1 VSAYFTPLRYPGGKG
16 KVSAFVKAIFRENGI
31 VGGTYVEPYAGG
43 AGVAMELVIHE
54 FAEHVHIN
62 DIDRSVWAFW
72 HSVLEQTTRLCDLIE
87 NTPVTIDT
95 WQVQKD
101 VQRNAARADAL
112 ALGFSTFF
120 LNRCNRSGILNAGV
134 IGGLD
139 QSGEWK
145 LDARFNKEDLIRRI
159 NLIARH
165 RTRISLTRMDAVAF
179 VERLAPQLGNDSFIY
194 LDPPYYEKGGDLYEH
209 HYEHDD
215 HQRVADSVARLASN
229 VRWMVSYDDHPA
241 IHQLYADFRSLRYTL
256 SYTAQA
262 RCRGREIIFFSPQLK
277 VPELQGSMKAA

>member
-1 VSAYFTPLRYPGGKG
+1 
-16 KVSAFVKAIFRENGI
+16 
-31 VGGTYVEPYAGG
+31 
-43 AGVAMELVIHE
+43 MELVIHE
-54 FAEHVHIN
+54 FAGHVHIN

-72 HSVLEQTTRLCDLIE
+72 HCVLNETTRLCDLIE
-87 NTPVTIDT
+87 NSPVTIKT
-95 WQVQKD
+95 WHRQKEI
-101 VQRNAARADAL
+101 QRNAARADVL

-134 IGGLD
+134 IGGLN
-139 QSGEWK
+139 QTGEWK

-165 RTRISLTRMDAVAF
+165 RNRISLTRMDAVAF
-179 VERLAPQLGNDSFIY
+179 VERLAPALGDDSFIY

-209 HYEHDD
+209 HYRHDD
-215 HQRVADSVARLASN
+215 HQRVADSVAGLAGN

-241 IHQLYADFRSLRYTL
+241 IHELYADFRSLRYTL

-262 RCRGREIIFFSPQLK
+262 RCRGREAIFFSPQLQ